1 MLWYDMVLYV
11 MVWYGTV
18 LYGIVDHIFTPS
30 PPETHDQTAIAIAAS
45 LSQTIK
51 QSQKIARQAIRAIIP
66 LYFRM
71 FPANAQTGK

>member
-1 MLWYDMVLYV
+1 MVLYV

-51 QSQKIARQAIRAIIP
+51 QSQKIASQANRAIIP